1 MAALVDLL
9 PQVDAGTPATS
20 LASDGTMVHSLL
32 VATDG
37 AGGYILNDSNQ
48 IIVSYADRVELLAT
62 LYGMFPG
69 ADWAL
74 AAVDG

>member
-9 PQVDAGTPATS
+9 LLVDAGTPATS
-20 LASDGTMVHSLL
+20 LASDGTMVHYLL
-32 VATDG
+32 VVTDG

-48 IIVSYADRVELLAT
+48 IIVPFVDRTDLLAT
-62 LYGMFPG
+62 LNGMFAG
-69 ADWAL
+69 ADWVL